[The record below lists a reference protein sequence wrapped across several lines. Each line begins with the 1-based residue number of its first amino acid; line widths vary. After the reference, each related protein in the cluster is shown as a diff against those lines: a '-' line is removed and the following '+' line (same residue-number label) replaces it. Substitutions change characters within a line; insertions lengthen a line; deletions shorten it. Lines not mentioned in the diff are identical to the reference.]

1 MSVTGKLA
9 YHFYYQPLFWL
20 NKFRKSGGLFNSI
33 RIRNG
38 KSEMEKAALQL
49 KTAPVNNEAV
59 NVYFLTGKKY
69 WPLTAFCM
77 YSLAKVGT
85 IAIKPVFIDD
95 GSFDAELI
103 AQMQSQFAGCIIKT
117 ADEIAKNLEQKL
129 PASKYPVLNKK
140 RKEYPHIRKLT
151 DIHTISDGWKLVLD
165 SDMLFF
171 KTPVQLQEWLTA
183 PTAPLFLHDPITS
196 YYYPENLMGQLA
208 GSPVKPNLNV
218 GAIGLKSEAI
228 DWDKLEQWIIA
239 LENDSGECYLLEQ
252 ALSAMLVAGQ
262 RIIVA
267 DQDEYIVMPDAQQ
280 IDKATA
286 TLHHY
291 VDQSRN
297 GYYTTAWRKVV

>member
-9 YHFYYQPLFWL
+9 YHLYYKPLFWL
-20 NKFRKSGGLFNSI
+20 NKFRKAGGVVNSI
-33 RIRNG
+33 RISNG
-38 KSEMEKAALQL
+38 KSDMAKAAFQL
-49 KTAPVNNEAV
+49 KTSPVNDAV

-77 YSLAKVGT
+77 YSLAKAST

-95 GSFDAELI
+95 GSFDDDLI
-103 AQMQSQFAGCIIKT
+103 TQMKSQFPGCDVKT
-117 ADEIAKNLEQKL
+117 TDEIAKNIQEKL
-129 PASKYPVLNKK
+129 PASKYPVINKK
-140 RKEYPHIRKLT
+140 REDYPHIRKLT
-151 DIHTISDGWKLVLD
+151 DIHTISNGWKLVLD

-171 KTPVQLQEWLTA
+171 KTPVQLQEWLIT
-183 PTAPLFLHDPITS
+183 PTKPLFLYDPITS
-196 YYYPENLMGQLA
+196 YYYSEKLMGQLA
-208 GSPVKPNLNV
+208 GSTVKPNLNV

-228 DWDKLEQWIIA
+228 DWDKLEEWITA

-262 RIIVA
+262 NITVA
-267 DQDEYIVMPDAQQ
+267 DPKEYIVMPDEQQ
-280 IDKATA
+280 INKPTA
-286 TLHHY
+286 TLYHY